1 MGKNI
6 QNKLIEMLELP
17 KEINADVPYLSL
29 MGNEEMVIENYKSIL
44 EYNENTIRVN
54 TTKGVV
60 KIEGRNLQLKEVTN
74 EDIRINGIM
83 TRIELG

>member
-44 EYNENTIRVN
+44 EYNESTIRVN

-74 EDIRINGIM
+74 EDIRVNGIM